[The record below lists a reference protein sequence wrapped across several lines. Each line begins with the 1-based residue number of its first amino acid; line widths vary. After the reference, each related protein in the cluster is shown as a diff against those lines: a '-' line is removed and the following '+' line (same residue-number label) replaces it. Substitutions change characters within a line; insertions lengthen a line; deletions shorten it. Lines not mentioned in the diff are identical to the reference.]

1 MPVVLETQRLRL
13 RELGWEDLEPL
24 AEILSDEETMAH
36 YPAPFDRAKV
46 ERWIS
51 WNLENYRVFGFGLW
65 AVEEKGSGAFLGDCG
80 ITIQN
85 IDGVSR
91 PEIGYH
97 INKRFWRRGYGSEAA
112 CACRDWAFAHTPF
125 GEVYSYMKKTNLASR
140 ATAMANGMELVKEY
154 EEKDG
159 GTHLVYAITKARWEG
174 LRM

>member
-80 ITIQN
+80 ITIQILMGPSGRKSDIISTN
-85 IDGVSR
+85 GFGAGAMEARR
-91 PEIGYH
+91 PVPVGIGRLP
-97 INKRFWRRGYGSEAA
+97 IRPLGK
-112 CACRDWAFAHTPF
+112 CIPT
-125 GEVYSYMKKTNLASR
+125 
-140 ATAMANGMELVKEY
+140 
-154 EEKDG
+154 
-159 GTHLVYAITKARWEG
+159 
-174 LRM
+174 

>member
-85 IDGVSR
+85 IDGVFR
-91 PEIGYH
+91 PEIGGGLCLSGLGVCPYAL
-97 INKRFWRRGYGSEAA
+97 WGSVFLHEEDKPCLPGHCNGQWDGA
-112 CACRDWAFAHTPF
+112 
-125 GEVYSYMKKTNLASR
+125 GE
-140 ATAMANGMELVKEY
+140 G
-154 EEKDG
+154 
-159 GTHLVYAITKARWEG
+159 I
-174 LRM
+174 